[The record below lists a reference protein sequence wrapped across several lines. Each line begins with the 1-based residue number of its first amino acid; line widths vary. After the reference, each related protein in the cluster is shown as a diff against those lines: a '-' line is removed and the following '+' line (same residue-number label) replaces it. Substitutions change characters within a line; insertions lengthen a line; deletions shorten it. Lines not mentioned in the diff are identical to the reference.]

1 MWSDNEADVD
11 LLGFDF
17 LVDELMVPLTRPR
30 LLPLTVGLLGE
41 WGSGKSSLLKI
52 VAARLGAEEPADGGH
67 YVVVPFSPWQ
77 FEGYDDIKIA
87 LMDAVLTR
95 LQAEAASN
103 ASAAEEVGVL
113 RKCLNRLRRPAIFAG
128 RATLAGLGPAA
139 QLVASHYQP
148 DLAPLTQ
155 AVSQQAT
162 AMANAALDRAEQP
175 TSAAAA
181 TPAADGDVLA
191 DVASFRS
198 RFESLVE
205 TLEDVTAVIVLVD
218 DLDRCLPG
226 TIVDTF
232 EGIRIFLHTKKSAYV
247 IAAHPQ
253 VVEAAIDR
261 FYPNTDRPGA
271 AGLGAEYL
279 EKMLQ
284 VKITIPALSA
294 PEVETY
300 MQLLLSQ
307 LHLSGAQFATVL
319 NDVRQRRMRSALAVS
334 LNQGLAVDTLGR
346 DDMPSSL
353 FTDMGW
359 AGSIAPLLGTALRGN
374 PRQLKRFMNSVIMRK
389 GSAQRR
395 GTHLDSAVL
404 AKLMVLEELHLS
416 DFQRLFDWQV
426 QGEGGAVAEL
436 AAAEQRA
443 LAAAAP
449 HPAPGRERRRHASPA
464 PGRASDHT
472 EQTGPV
478 GESELPGPEVVAWA
492 DQPHIA
498 RWLRLEPEL
507 GGTDLGPYFTYARAK
522 LTVTAGAARLPAAL
536 QDLLVRLQSNVVGV
550 RRAAAQTIG
559 ETVQAEDLPLLM
571 DHLLARV
578 LRDPDSGAWDS
589 AVEIAEG
596 VPGMVAAVCHTL
608 GRIPLDGIPR
618 AKLSSAVRRLPGDRQ
633 EVTALLDSWQ
643 NSNHGISPIVARLR
657 TAGTGRSV

>member
-17 LVDELMVPLTRPR
+17 LVDELMVALTRPR

-52 VAARLGAEEPADGGH
+52 VADRIEAERPGDGGH

-87 LMDAVLTR
+87 LMDAVLKR
-95 LQAEAASN
+95 LQDEAASN
-103 ASAAEEVGVL
+103 VPAAEEIGFL
-113 RKCLNRLRRPAIFAG
+113 RRCLNRLRRPAVFAG
-128 RATLAGLGPAA
+128 RTALAGVGPAA
-139 QLVASHYQP
+139 QLAATHYQP
-148 DLAPLTQ
+148 DLAPLAQ
-155 AVSQQAT
+155 AVAQQT
-162 AMANAALDRAEQP
+162 AVMGSAALDRAEA

-181 TPAADGDVLA
+181 APATDGDVLA

-198 RFESLVE
+198 RFEALVE
-205 TLEDVTAVIVLVD
+205 KLEDVTAVVVLVD

-271 AGLGAEYL
+271 SGLGAEYL

-294 PEVETY
+294 PEAETY
-300 MQLLLSQ
+300 MQLLLAQ
-307 LHLSGAQFATVL
+307 LHLGNDEFATVL
-319 NDVRQRRMRSALAVS
+319 NDVTQRRMRSALAVS
-334 LNQGLAVDTLGR
+334 LNQGLAVDSLGR
-346 DDMPSSL
+346 ERMPSSL
-353 FTDMGW
+353 FADMGW
-359 AGSIAPLLGTALRGN
+359 AGSIAPILGTALRGN
-374 PRQLKRFMNSVIMRK
+374 PRQLKRFMNSVIMRQ

-395 GTHLDSAVL
+395 GTDLDSAVL
-404 AKLMVLEELHLS
+404 AKLMVLEELHLT

-426 QGEGGAVAEL
+426 RGEGGTVAEL
-436 AAAEQRA
+436 EAAEQRA
-443 LAAAAP
+443 FAAAFPRPA
-449 HPAPGRERRRHASPA
+449 APGRGRRRASSES
-464 PGRASDHT
+464 GGASDRAEET
-472 EQTGPV
+472 APAE
-478 GESELPGPEVVAWA
+478 ESELPDPEVVSWA

-498 RWLRLEPEL
+498 RWLRLEPAL
-507 GGTDLGPYFTYARAK
+507 GRTDLGPYFTYARAK
-522 LTVTAGAARLPAAL
+522 LTVTVGAARLPAAL
-536 QDLLVRLQSNVVGV
+536 QDLLVRLQSDVVGA
-550 RRAAAQTIG
+550 RRSAARSVG
-559 ETVQAEDLPLLM
+559 ESVQAENLPLLM
-571 DHLLARV
+571 DQLLARV

-589 AVEIAEG
+589 AVEIAER
-596 VPGMVAAVCHTL
+596 VPDTVAAVCHTL
-608 GRIPLDGIPR
+608 GSIPLDGIPR

-633 EVTALLDSWQ
+633 EVAALLDGWQ
-643 NSNHGISPIVARLR
+643 NSGHGISPVVARLR
-657 TAGTGRSV
+657 AAGRGRSA

>member
-52 VAARLGAEEPADGGH
+52 VAARLEAERPADGGR

-103 ASAAEEVGVL
+103 APAAAEIGFL
-113 RKCLNRLRRPAIFAG
+113 RRSLNRLRRPAVFAG
-128 RATLAGLGPAA
+128 RAALVGVGSAAELAAT
-139 QLVASHYQP
+139 HYQP
-148 DLAPLTQ
+148 DLGPLAQ
-155 AVSQQAT
+155 AVAQQAT
-162 AMANAALDRAEQP
+162 AMGNAALDRAEQP
-175 TSAAAA
+175 TSAVAAA
-181 TPAADGDVLA
+181 PAADGDVLA

-232 EGIRIFLHTKKSAYV
+232 EGIRVFLHTKKTAYV
-247 IAAHPQ
+247 IAAHPR

-261 FYPNTDRPGA
+261 LYPTTDRPGA
-271 AGLGAEYL
+271 TGLGAEYL

-294 PEVETY
+294 PEAETY
-300 MQLLLSQ
+300 MQLLLAQ
-307 LHLSGAQFATVL
+307 LHLGEADFTTVL
-319 NDVRQRRMRSALAVS
+319 NGVTQRRMRSALAVS
-334 LNQGLAVDTLGR
+334 LNQGLAVDSLGR
-346 DDMPSSL
+346 ERMPSPL

-374 PRQLKRFMNSVIMRK
+374 PRQLKRFMNSVIMRQ

-395 GTHLDSAVL
+395 GTDLDAAVL
-404 AKLMVLEELHLS
+404 AKLMVLEELHLT

-426 QGEGGAVAEL
+426 RTEGGTVAEL
-436 AAAEQRA
+436 VGAEQHA
-443 LAAAAP
+443 LAAASP
-449 HPAPGRERRRHASPA
+449 RPAPARGQRRASPA
-464 PGRASDHT
+464 PGRGGDRA
-472 EQTGPV
+472 EETGPTE
-478 GESELPGPEVVAWA
+478 ESSPLDPGVASWA
-492 DQPHIA
+492 TQPHIA
-498 RWLRLEPEL
+498 RWLRLEPAL

-536 QDLLVRLQSNVVGV
+536 QDLLVRLQSEIVAV
-550 RRAAAQTIG
+550 RRTAVKSVA

-571 DHLLARV
+571 EQLLARL
-578 LRDPDSGAWDS
+578 LRDPDSDAWDS
-589 AVEIAEG
+589 AVEVAEK
-596 VPGMVAAVCHTL
+596 VPDTVAAVCHTL
-608 GRIPLDGIPR
+608 GRIPLDGIPV
-618 AKLSSAVRRLPGDRQ
+618 AKVPSAVRRLPRDRQ
-633 EVTALLDSWQ
+633 EVTALLDGWQ
-643 NSNHGISPIVARLR
+643 NSGHGISTVVAGLR
-657 TAGTGRSV
+657 TPGRGRSM